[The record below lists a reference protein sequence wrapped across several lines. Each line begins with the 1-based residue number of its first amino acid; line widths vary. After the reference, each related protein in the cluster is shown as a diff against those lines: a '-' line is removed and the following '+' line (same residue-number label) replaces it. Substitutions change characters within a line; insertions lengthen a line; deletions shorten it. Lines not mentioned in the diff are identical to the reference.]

1 MNSMLELFPSIV
13 RDVDVY
19 CQPTLLEEK
28 PIEENEYY
36 CTKKNIMANP
46 FSKDTAKAKENARN
60 QEIVISDDEAKL
72 VYRCHYPGCNK
83 TFARL
88 SYLLQ
93 HEFTHTGEMPYKC
106 TKCDEKFFK
115 KCDFKEHKKIHKLQ
129 ARQAKLAAIE
139 ERKKNR
145 I

>member
-1 MNSMLELFPSIV
+1 
-13 RDVDVY
+13 
-19 CQPTLLEEK
+19 
-28 PIEENEYY
+28 
-36 CTKKNIMANP
+36 MANP
-46 FSKDTAKAKENARN
+46 FSKESAKSKENIRN

-72 VYRCHYPGCNK
+72 VYRCHYPDCNK

-106 TKCDEKFFK
+106 TKCDEQFFK
-115 KCDFKEHKKIHKLQ
+115 KCDFKEHKKIHKLE
-129 ARQAKLAAIE
+129 ARQARLAAIA

-145 I
+145 M